1 MAREGYGDVPA
12 RRRSPH
18 LDGCRTRRHV
28 PRAACS
34 VPRTGDVPGVREVA
48 ATQHQRN
55 TAGDERRAEE
65 GAEADQLQG
74 VGIHSAFGQY

>member
-1 MAREGYGDVPA
+1 M
-12 RRRSPH
+12 
-18 LDGCRTRRHV
+18 
-28 PRAACS
+28 
-34 VPRTGDVPGVREVA
+34 PGVREVA